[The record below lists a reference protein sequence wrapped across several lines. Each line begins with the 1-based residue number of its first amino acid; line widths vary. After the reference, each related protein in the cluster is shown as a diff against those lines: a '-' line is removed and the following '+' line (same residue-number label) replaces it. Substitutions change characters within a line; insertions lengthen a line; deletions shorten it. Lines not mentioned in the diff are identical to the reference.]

1 MSHTYTGDWTYF
13 VVGGVATFDCDAD
26 CDADLFLAGGADP
39 SAFFRNETSGLLAF
53 EPMISP
59 TVQIDAVTGA
69 YPLDI
74 DADGVMDIVV
84 LRAGENLLLHGLG
97 DCAFRVANAEFGL
110 DGWTT
115 AFSATW
121 EGDNRL
127 PTLAF
132 GNYVDQDD
140 PDGPFNA
147 CDDNVLVRPEDAEAS
162 RYGAPVALTGHCTL
176 SMLFTD
182 WNRSGRPS
190 LRISNDRH
198 YYVRDGEE
206 QLWRMET
213 TPRLYG
219 REDGWEQLRIF
230 GMGIASYD
238 VTEDGYPEY
247 MPTSMADNKLRS
259 LKEGADGPTYADLAY
274 ARGVVTHVGDD
285 QRPSTAWHAE
295 FGDVDNDGFIDLFIA
310 KGNVEAMEWRLRTI
324 RTIC

>member
-1 MSHTYTGDWTYF
+1 MSHSYTGDWTFF
-13 VVGGVATFDCDAD
+13 VGGGVATFDCDAD

-110 DGWTT
+110 DGGDGWTT

-121 EGDNRL
+121 EHDNRL

-132 GNYVDQDD
+132 GNYVDRDD

-147 CDDNVLVRPEDAEAS
+147 REHYRALAGWLHRALRRRAAKYIRDARPLRQPAAGEWALALALAIGHHNAQLGSRQSWRQSHASGLGKVRRGLRA
-162 RYGAPVALTGHCTL
+162 APKK
-176 SMLFTD
+176 
-182 WNRSGRPS
+182 
-190 LRISNDRH
+190 
-198 YYVRDGEE
+198 
-206 QLWRMET
+206 
-213 TPRLYG
+213 
-219 REDGWEQLRIF
+219 RE
-230 GMGIASYD
+230 
-238 VTEDGYPEY
+238 
-247 MPTSMADNKLRS
+247 
-259 LKEGADGPTYADLAY
+259 
-274 ARGVVTHVGDD
+274 
-285 QRPSTAWHAE
+285 
-295 FGDVDNDGFIDLFIA
+295 
-310 KGNVEAMEWRLRTI
+310 
-324 RTIC
+324 